1 MAEKYASN
9 TRETNVERSTDDIRH
24 DIAKEEE
31 GISRTVEEIGERI
44 KEKLDW
50 REYVKDSPY
59 VAMGAALGLG
69 YLVSGMFIRR
79 DTPVERV
86 MRPIA
91 REVRD
96 SLGALRAEA
105 AGPGLI
111 TAALLGIATK
121 AVAGWIK
128 NTTSKPV
135 TSGGTRTANVGQECG
150 PDSKKTIL
158 GG

>member
-1 MAEKYASN
+1 MAEKYANN
-9 TRETNVERSTDDIRH
+9 TKETNVERSTENIRH
-24 DIAKEEE
+24 DIAKREEK
-31 GISRTVEEIGERI
+31 ISRTVEEIGERI

-69 YLVSGMFIRR
+69 YLASGMFIRSA
-79 DTPVERV
+79 TPMERI
-86 MRPIA
+86 MRPIT

-105 AGPGLI
+105 TGPGLI

-121 AVAGWIK
+121 AIAGWIK
-128 NTTSKPV
+128 NTASKAV
-135 TSGGTRTANVGQECG
+135 TSRGTGPRT
-150 PDSKKTIL
+150 
-158 GG
+158 

>member
-1 MAEKYASN
+1 MTEKYASN
-9 TRETNVERSTDDIRH
+9 TREGNIERSAEDIRH

-59 VAMGAALGLG
+59 VALGAAAGLG
-69 YLVSGMFIRR
+69 YLATGVFIRR
-79 DTPVERV
+79 ATPTERI
-86 MRPIA
+86 MRSIT

-111 TAALLGIATK
+111 KVVLLGIATK

-128 NTTSKPV
+128 STTSKAV
-135 TSGGTRTANVGQECG
+135 TSRGTGPRT
-150 PDSKKTIL
+150 
-158 GG
+158 